1 MAKSKKRSVDV
12 RSKKDVSDFEKTL
25 SIGPITLVLVYAD
38 WCGHCQNFKKD
49 IWNGLQ
55 NMPNKKINLASVHYD
70 QLPNTSQ
77 KDAKIN
83 GYPSLLVIGNDKKP
97 ASFNVEGEE
106 EVTNA
111 LPDSRNKEMLE
122 KMVTSDPETL
132 PEVLNANTN
141 VVESVNVNTPQ
152 KTLNFQP
159 ETLTKR
165 NQANTMNVSLG
176 TNIPPENYTV
186 LPPNTTI
193 DRLPTENEFINN
205 FKKNVTA
212 NGTMTENEF
221 NTAMKQATTQKGG
234 SLLNTLIKMA
244 QVTAP
249 ATLLVGAAA
258 FRTKRKSR
266 KSKKSKKRMTRR
278 R

>member
-12 RSKKDVSDFEKTL
+12 RSKKDVGDFEKML
-25 SIGPITLVLVYAD
+25 SLGPITLVLVYAD
-38 WCGHCQNFKKD
+38 WCGHCQHFKKD
-49 IWNGLQ
+49 IWNDLQ

-77 KDAKIN
+77 RDAKIN

-97 ASFNVEGEE
+97 ASFKVEGEN

-122 KMVTSDPETL
+122 TMVTSDPNTL
-132 PEVLNANTN
+132 PEVLNANTTVAEPVTLTNTMEPIAN
-141 VVESVNVNTPQ
+141 VAEPLTNTMEPIENVIEQT
-152 KTLNFQP
+152 TLNFQP

-165 NQANTMNVSLG
+165 NAVNNTFTPPNVSLDR
-176 TNIPPENYTV
+176 IPNNSM
-186 LPPNTTI
+186 NTI
-193 DRLPTENEFINN
+193 S
-205 FKKNVTA
+205 
-212 NGTMTENEF
+212 TMTKSE
-221 NTAMKQATTQKGG
+221 QKGG
-234 SLLNTLIKMA
+234 SLLDTLIKLA

-249 ATLLVGAAA
+249 AALLTGAAVL
-258 FRTKRKSR
+258 RTKCKSR
-266 KSKKSKKRMTRR
+266 KNKGKKSKKRTTRR